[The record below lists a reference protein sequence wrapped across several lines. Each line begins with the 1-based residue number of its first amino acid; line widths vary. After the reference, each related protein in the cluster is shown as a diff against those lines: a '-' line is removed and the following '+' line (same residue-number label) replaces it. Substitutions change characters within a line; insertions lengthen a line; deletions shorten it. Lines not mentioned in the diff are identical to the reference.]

1 VPEIKKAY
9 ATIMVDDLDK
19 AVDFYTQVLGMV
31 EDLRFGDNWAEM
43 VVQGLTIG
51 LHPKK
56 VGTSPELAAK
66 MGWGAVAQSHD
77 GASAGFGTPTGPSH
91 PLSDSAAKGDII
103 HRGLPS
109 DVRAGGQAAQPHGAP
124 AGQGPSS
131 HSGASAAHPHG
142 GTSTAHNLTIGFEVK
157 DIRATA
163 KEMEA
168 KGVKFHFQ
176 ENEVNILAFFFDPDG
191 TPLYLTQVR

>member
-1 VPEIKKAY
+1 MPEIKKAY
-9 ATIMVDDLDK
+9 ATIMVDDLDRSI
-19 AVDFYTQVLGMV
+19 DFYTNVLGLV

-43 VVQGLTIG
+43 VTKGITIG

-56 VGTSPELAAK
+56 MDSSPELAAK
-66 MGWGAVAQSHD
+66 MGWGAVE
-77 GASAGFGTPTGPSH
+77 GKGP
-91 PLSDSAAKGDII
+91 AA
-103 HRGLPS
+103 H
-109 DVRAGGQAAQPHGAP
+109 AGAP
-124 AGQGPSS
+124 AGHGSPHKAGGGPAV
-131 HSGASAAHPHG
+131 HS
-142 GTSTAHNLTIGFEVK
+142 LTIGFEVK

-168 KGVKFHFQ
+168 KGVRFHFQ

>member
-1 VPEIKKAY
+1 MPEIKKAY
-9 ATIMVDDLDK
+9 VTLMVDDLDRS
-19 AVDFYTQVLGMV
+19 VDFYTNILGLV

-43 VVQGLTIG
+43 VTKGITIG

-56 VGTSPELAAK
+56 VGAPPELSAK
-66 MGWGAVAQSHD
+66 MAWGSVEGKHPGGGAQPNN
-77 GASAGFGTPTGPSH
+77 GASASSGAAAGHNQGERPGLRAGAQVHVPHGPS
-91 PLSDSAAKGDII
+91 
-103 HRGLPS
+103 
-109 DVRAGGQAAQPHGAP
+109 
-124 AGQGPSS
+124 
-131 HSGASAAHPHG
+131 
-142 GTSTAHNLTIGFEVK
+142 IGFEVK

-168 KGVKFHFQ
+168 KGVRFHFQ

>member
-1 VPEIKKAY
+1 MPEIKKAY
-9 ATIMVDDLDK
+9 VTLMVEDLDRS
-19 AVDFYTQVLGMV
+19 VDFYAKVLGLQ

-43 VVQGLTIG
+43 VTQGITIG

-56 VGTSPELAAK
+56 QDASPELTAK
-66 MGWGAVAQSHD
+66 MGWGAVDGHNQSSPS
-77 GASAGFGTPTGPSH
+77 GSGPE
-91 PLSDSAAKGDII
+91 
-103 HRGLPS
+103 
-109 DVRAGGQAAQPHGAP
+109 GAP
-124 AGQGPSS
+124 NPQSS
-131 HSGASAAHPHG
+131 
-142 GTSTAHNLTIGFEVK
+142 IGLEVK
-157 DIRATA
+157 DIRAAA

>member
-1 VPEIKKAY
+1 MPEIKKAY
-9 ATIMVDDLDK
+9 ATIMVDDLDR
-19 AVDFYTQVLGMV
+19 AVDFYSNVLGMV

-66 MGWGAVAQSHD
+66 MGWGAVAQPHHGASVNS
-77 GASAGFGTPTGPSH
+77 GASAGHNQGT
-91 PLSDSAAKGDII
+91 
-103 HRGLPS
+103 PS
-109 DVRAGGQAAQPHGAP
+109 DVRAGGQVAEPHHGAP
-124 AGQGPSS
+124 AG
-131 HSGASAAHPHG
+131 HG
-142 GTSTAHNLTIGFEVK
+142 LTIGFEVK

-163 KEMEA
+163 KVMEA
-168 KGVKFHFQ
+168 KGVRFHFQ

>member
-1 VPEIKKAY
+1 MPEIKKAY
-9 ATIMVDDLDK
+9 VTVMVDDLDR
-19 AVDFYTQVLGMV
+19 AVDFYTNILGLH

-43 VVQGLTIG
+43 VTKGITIG

-56 VGTSPELAAK
+56 VDSSPELAAK
-66 MGWGAVAQSHD
+66 MGWGAVEGHDQSSFS
-77 GASAGFGTPTGPSH
+77 G
-91 PLSDSAAKGDII
+91 
-103 HRGLPS
+103 
-109 DVRAGGQAAQPHGAP
+109 VRAGGQV
-124 AGQGPSS
+124 
-131 HSGASAAHPHG
+131 AHPPQAHG
-142 GTSTAHNLTIGFEVK
+142 LSIGFEVK

>member
-1 VPEIKKAY
+1 MPEIKKAY

-19 AVDFYTQVLGMV
+19 AVDFYTNVLGMV

-66 MGWGAVAQSHD
+66 MGWGAVGHTPS
-77 GASAGFGTPTGPSH
+77 GASAGP
-91 PLSDSAAKGDII
+91 
-103 HRGLPS
+103 
-109 DVRAGGQAAQPHGAP
+109 GAP
-124 AGQGPSS
+124 AGQGPNP
-131 HSGASAAHPHG
+131 HSGVKAG
-142 GTSTAHNLTIGFEVK
+142 GPAIHHLTIGFEVK

-168 KGVKFHFQ
+168 KGVRFHFQ

>member
-1 VPEIKKAY
+1 MPEIKKAY
-9 ATIMVDDLDK
+9 VTIMVEDLDK
-19 AVDFYTQVLGMV
+19 SVDFYTNVVGLY

-43 VVQGLTIG
+43 VTKGITIG

-56 VGTSPELAAK
+56 VGAPPELAAK
-66 MGWGAVAQSHD
+66 MGLGAV
-77 GASAGFGTPTGPSH
+77 TGHEPSKS
-91 PLSDSAAKGDII
+91 P
-103 HRGLPS
+103 
-109 DVRAGGQAAQPHGAP
+109 
-124 AGQGPSS
+124 
-131 HSGASAAHPHG
+131 AAHTVHG
-142 GTSTAHNLTIGFEVK
+142 LSIGFEVA

>member
-1 VPEIKKAY
+1 MPEIKKAY
-9 ATIMVDDLDK
+9 VTIMVEDLDK
-19 AVDFYTQVLGMV
+19 SVDFYTNVVGLY

-43 VVQGLTIG
+43 VTKGITIG

-56 VGTSPELAAK
+56 VGAPPELAAK
-66 MGWGAVAQSHD
+66 MGWGAV
-77 GASAGFGTPTGPSH
+77 TGHEPSKGPAAPQGH
-91 PLSDSAAKGDII
+91 GLS
-103 HRGLPS
+103 
-109 DVRAGGQAAQPHGAP
+109 
-124 AGQGPSS
+124 
-131 HSGASAAHPHG
+131 
-142 GTSTAHNLTIGFEVK
+142 IGFEVA

>member
-1 VPEIKKAY
+1 MPEIKKAY
-9 ATIMVDDLDK
+9 ATIMVDDLDRS
-19 AVDFYTQVLGMV
+19 VDFYANVLGMV

-43 VVQGLTIG
+43 VVRGLTIG

-66 MGWGAVAQSHD
+66 MGWGAV
-77 GASAGFGTPTGPSH
+77 
-91 PLSDSAAKGDII
+91 
-103 HRGLPS
+103 
-109 DVRAGGQAAQPHGAP
+109 GQPKHGAP
-124 AGQGPSS
+124 AGHSQSQPSGGGGGS
-131 HSGASAAHPHG
+131 HAP
-142 GTSTAHNLTIGFEVK
+142 HNLTIGFEVK

-168 KGVKFHFQ
+168 KGVRFHFQ